1 MQNTKQHWLTVI
13 SIGNTKVAASSI
25 SETILI
31 ANMRTSSWY
40 RQFVELKHKK
50 ECMKYVYLKNRG
62 SSRFQIFD
70 WNFRVE
76 RPQVSL
82 FHKAEPHY
90 HTMLM
95 SLCSKAQYGWGG
107 GGVRVP
113 QYSIPQRT
121 TIFLSKSFK
130 WHFKLP
136 FTLLQFL
143 SFPSTIVQLN
153 RLFSDV
159 IESREFLVFQFR
171 EK

>member
-107 GGVRVP
+107 EGSGFLNTRYRNAP
-113 QYSIPQRT
+113 Q
-121 TIFLSKSFK
+121 F
-130 WHFKLP
+130 
-136 FTLLQFL
+136 
-143 SFPSTIVQLN
+143 SFPRASNDISN
-153 RLFSDV
+153 YRLHCCNFYH
-159 IESREFLVFQFR
+159 FLLPLFN
-171 EK
+171 